1 MHAADG
7 QDQDVMAEDLE
18 RLRQVSTYSIHERQ
32 HKVSVADFVDPQQ
45 WQRPG
50 TLRAL
55 FPSVLKGQDIL
66 AVVDAFA
73 EAQRRRRGCMVA
85 MGAHVIKCGLNLVLI
100 DMMRRG
106 WLQGLVLNGAG
117 AIHDLEVALI
127 GATSEDVAQTLG
139 AGAFGMV
146 EETPRL
152 INHAL
157 RDYDSAHVGMGTAL
171 SQALACGDYPYKAY
185 SLLAAAHTYGV
196 PVTVHVAIGA
206 DTIHM
211 HPDTDA
217 ALLGQATYRD
227 FQRLTLGLRQLDDG
241 GCYWNIGSAV
251 LLPEVFLKALTLC
264 RNTGHRVERFVTL
277 NLDML
282 QHYRPEFNVVRRPTQ
297 EGGRGY
303 SLTGHH
309 EIMLPLLHA
318 MMVEAMDDGRTA
330 GGSTPVRAQAEQSG
344 H

>member
-1 MHAADG
+1 MHQVDG
-7 QDQDVMAEDLE
+7 QGKDVTGHDLE
-18 RLRQVSTYSIHERQ
+18 RLRQVSTYSIHQRR
-32 HKVSVADFVDPQQ
+32 HKVGVTDFVDPEQ
-45 WQRPG
+45 WQRQG
-50 TLRAL
+50 TLRSL
-55 FPSVLKGQDIL
+55 FPAVLKGQDIL

-73 EAQRRRRGCMVA
+73 AAQRRGRGCLFA

-127 GATSEDVAQTLG
+127 GATSEDVSQSLG
-139 AGAFGMV
+139 SGAFGMV

-152 INHAL
+152 INDAL
-157 RDYDSAHVGMGTAL
+157 RAFDSARVGMGAAL
-171 SQALACGDYPYKAY
+171 CQALACGDYPYKAY
-185 SLLAAAHTYGV
+185 SLLAAAYTYHV
-196 PVTVHVAIGA
+196 PVTIHVAIGA

-211 HPDTDA
+211 HPSTDA
-217 ALLGQATYRD
+217 ALLGQAVYRD
-227 FQRLTLGLRQLDDG
+227 FQRLTLGLHQLDDG

-264 RNTGHRVERFVTL
+264 RNTGQRVERFTTV

-297 EGGRGY
+297 DGGRGY

-309 EIMLPLLHA
+309 EIMLPLLYA
-318 MMVEAMDDGRTA
+318 MIVEAMEDRGVASDT
-330 GGSTPVRAQAEQSG
+330 VRDRVPAERSG